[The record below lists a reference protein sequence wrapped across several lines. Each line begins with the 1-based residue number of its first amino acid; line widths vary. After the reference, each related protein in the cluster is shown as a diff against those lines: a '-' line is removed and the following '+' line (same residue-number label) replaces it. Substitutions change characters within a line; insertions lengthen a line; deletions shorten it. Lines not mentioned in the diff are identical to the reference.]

1 MITTATHTVTATVP
15 VGNLP
20 FGVAVP
26 PDGTRADVAHELG
39 DTVSVIDRL
48 PPASPTGV

>member
-1 MITTATHTVTATVP
+1 MITTATHTVTATP